1 MFAAER
7 NEQLLFEV
15 FYLLYYQPEKMKV
28 KFSNLISEIFLF
40 NSFLPLLHLLDYKIF
55 RSYATAMK

>member
-28 KFSNLISEIFLF
+28 KFSNLISEIF
-40 NSFLPLLHLLDYKIF
+40 
-55 RSYATAMK
+55 